1 MLSHKAIKTIL
12 SQRDFKAARRYFFF
26 EAVIISRIILGHAY
40 YLPRYISSLFVYF
53 THVLQ
58 VIAAL

>member
-26 EAVIISRIILGHAY
+26 EAVSISRIILRHAY
-40 YLPRYISSLFVYF
+40 YLPRYISGLFM
-53 THVLQ
+53 
-58 VIAAL
+58 